1 MYVDRTKSAAD
12 NMLALLNTTNS
23 ATLTYA
29 DFSLGDPVALAPVYL
44 PKADPEDPDEPE
56 IVDRSAD
63 NTQIAATGKGDYS
76 EVVTLT
82 YRRLD
87 LDFEVQYINYAAADF
102 TDWADFKAE
111 FAVKNDIRVEELVF
125 SITDLPTTPGVNNVT
140 INPVAK
146 SLIYFGTKTIRIT
159 V

>member
-12 NMLALLNTTNS
+12 NMLALLNTTND
-23 ATLTYA
+23 AALTYA
-29 DFSLGDPVALAPVYL
+29 DFQLGDPTALPPVYL
-44 PKADPEDPDEPE
+44 PPADPEDPDEPQ

-63 NTQIAATGKGDYS
+63 NTQISATGKGDYS
-76 EVVTLT
+76 EVVQLT

-87 LDFEVQYINYAAADF
+87 LDFEVQFIRYDAVDY
-102 TDWADFKAE
+102 TDWADFKAQ

-125 SITDLPTTPGVNNVT
+125 NPAVMPTVPGTHDIAV
-140 INPVAK
+140 NPVAM
-146 SLIYFGTKTIRIT
+146 SLIYFGTKTIKVT